1 MWGTSGEGGSK
12 YGQILCERGF
22 LGVLAVWESPYVC
35 GSAGPHKPPGTS
47 RDTLNPKMLPC
58 SCRSL
63 LSRVL
68 FPAPE
73 GPLRTTGLGPDI
85 PVGEWEQISAGL
97 RDPGECDGCSHNP
110 PPTPILPANSPQ
122 ESELRAILKPWLHL
136 PDGWATWY
144 LPSCALLPHL
154 WSLDFPSWE
163 RHIWVPTRHFLG
175 TMP

>member
-1 MWGTSGEGGSK
+1 MW
-12 YGQILCERGF
+12 
-22 LGVLAVWESPYVC
+22 ANPYIC
-35 GSAGPHKPPGTS
+35 GSAEPHRHPKTS

-97 RDPGECDGCSHNP
+97 RDPSEWNGVGWLQSHPLP
-110 PPTPILPANSPQ
+110 PPANSPQ

-144 LPSCALLPHL
+144 HNHL
-154 WSLDFPSWE
+154 TFPAV
-163 RHIWVPTRHFLG
+163 HFYPTCGAWTSAPGRGTSGSPPRHFLG